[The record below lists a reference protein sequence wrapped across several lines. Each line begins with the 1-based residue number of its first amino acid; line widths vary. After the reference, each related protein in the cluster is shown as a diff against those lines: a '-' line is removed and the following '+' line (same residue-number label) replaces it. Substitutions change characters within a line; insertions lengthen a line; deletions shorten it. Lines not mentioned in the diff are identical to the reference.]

1 VHRRSHW
8 SLVLT
13 LSLLPSA
20 GLAAA
25 APPSVGRVPAAVV
38 AGPHNDTSSPFN
50 LVSLPALIRHS
61 YDGRGLRLGRVVS
74 AGVTS
79 TRYRVSYR
87 SGDLRISGELSVPS
101 RRGRFPLVVLAH
113 GYKDPV
119 TYRSSETLERERSH
133 LAARG
138 YVVLMPDYRNHGA
151 SDRES
156 SAPVAEPLGYPED
169 VVNAILAV
177 RRAKLPFVDASR
189 VGLLGRSMGGG
200 VALNAAVA
208 RPGLIDAVVLSSPLS
223 SRAGDNYR
231 RWVLNRGTR
240 DELVRATYG
249 RPAENPE
256 FWSRASARR
265 FAHRIDVPVQVHHGT
280 ADAVCPVRWS
290 DATVAALE
298 QAGQT
303 VTYYR
308 YAGRGHGLHGV
319 RPVVAR
325 RVADFFDK
333 HV

>member
-20 GLAAA
+20 GLAAT

-50 LVSLPALIRHS
+50 VVSLPALIRHR

-79 TRYRVSYR
+79 TRYRVTYR

-113 GYKDPV
+113 GYKDPA
-119 TYRSSETLERERSH
+119 TYRSSETHERERTH
-133 LAARG
+133 LASRG
-138 YVVLMPDYRNHGA
+138 YVVLMPDYRNYGA

-231 RWVLNRGTR
+231 RWVLGRGAR
-240 DELVRATYG
+240 DELVRTTYG

-256 FWSRASARR
+256 FWSGASARR
-265 FAHRIDVPVQVHHGT
+265 FAHRVGVPVAVHHGT
-280 ADAVCPVRWS
+280 ADSVCPIRWS
-290 DATVAALE
+290 HATVAALR

-308 YAGRGHGLHGV
+308 YPGRGHGLHGV
-319 RPVVAR
+319 QPLVAR
-325 RVADFFDK
+325 RVADFFDR